1 LIIIRKGEKRILA
14 FFKGVMH
21 KPAADYLTFF
31 LDFESLRNLAKSPEI
46 SASFLARLQRLICAS
61 RFLASEK
68 VGHDSE

>member
-1 LIIIRKGEKRILA
+1 
-14 FFKGVMH
+14 MH

-46 SASFLARLQRLICAS
+46 RASFLARLQRLICAS